1 MSPNEALSSMNDTG
15 RKRPTYVSTKEA
27 INVTDGLN
35 MNTSEKAT
43 IGTFK
48 NKEDFDDDKREENI
62 EQAAHVEE

>member
-1 MSPNEALSSMNDTG
+1 MNDTG

-35 MNTSEKAT
+35 MNISEKAT

-48 NKEDFDDDKREENI
+48 NKEDFADDKREENI
-62 EQAAHVEE
+62 E